1 MSDTRSLPLI
11 ALDEAIVLPG
21 TAFAFELGS
30 PEANAAL
37 DEVGPDGQVVL
48 VPRVEGR
55 FARIGVVAQLE
66 GDPAM
71 LPNGHRG
78 VTLRGLH
85 RAKLGRAEAAGGAL
99 RIDVTDILD
108 PDDVDEPLAE
118 RMRAYLAVVE
128 EILDARGNGRIMRFL
143 RSIETPG
150 ALADTAGFSPDL
162 SFAQKLQ
169 LLETLDVSE
178 RIEKATATGGP
189 RHQVEAGF
197 AAYFRFVD
205 EHRSAF
211 TLLFGSGAR
220 RDDEFAEAVRR
231 VEASVAEAVARLI
244 EADIDGEHRRLL
256 AYGLVGLAEGTSR
269 HWVDGRLD
277 LDPDLLAHRL
287 ADLAWA
293 GLRGVQ
299 AENG

>member
-1 MSDTRSLPLI
+1 MNDVARAAGVTKPVLYQHFASKRSLYL
-11 ALDEAIVLPG
+11 
-21 TAFAFELGS
+21 ELLG
-30 PEANAAL
+30 
-37 DEVGPDGQVVL
+37 DVG
-48 VPRVEGR
+48 
-55 FARIGVVAQLE
+55 A
-66 GDPAM
+66 
-71 LPNGHRG
+71 
-78 VTLRGLH
+78 
-85 RAKLGRAEAAGGAL
+85 
-99 RIDVTDILD
+99 
-108 PDDVDEPLAE
+108 
-118 RMRAYLAVVE
+118 
-128 EILDARGNGRIMRFL
+128 
-143 RSIETPG
+143 S
-150 ALADTAGFSPDL
+150 
-162 SFAQKLQ
+162 LQ
-169 LLETLDVSE
+169 E